1 MINYGCQYIDK
12 NDINNIIKTLKS
24 KFLTQGPLVEKF
36 ESRLKFFFGS
46 KYCTAVSSGTAAL
59 HIAGLALGWNEKSVI
74 ITTPL
79 TFVATANSVEYC
91 KAKLDLADIKN
102 DGTIDPASVEKL
114 ILKYLKK
121 KQKVVTVIGVDY
133 YGNCCDWESLYKLK
147 QKYKFKLIN
156 DNCHAL
162 GSKYKKTERYAV
174 KYADIVTQSFHP
186 VKNITTGEGGC
197 LITNKKDLKIKFDNF
212 RSHGMVTIKNQVASL
227 KKQMKFLGYNYRISD
242 INCALG
248 ITQLN
253 KIKKFLDKRKLI
265 AKIYNKSFSKYSNIF
280 TIPEFSKECE
290 PAYHLYPLRINFKK
304 LKINKKKL
312 INVLSKKYK
321 INLQIHYNPIYNQPY
336 FKKKYN
342 FNKNSF
348 PITNDFFYKVVSLPI
363 FYSLKN
369 KDIYQIVKIIIKLCK

>member
-133 YGNCCDWESLYKLK
+133 YGNCCD
-147 QKYKFKLIN
+147 
-156 DNCHAL
+156 
-162 GSKYKKTERYAV
+162 
-174 KYADIVTQSFHP
+174 
-186 VKNITTGEGGC
+186 
-197 LITNKKDLKIKFDNF
+197 
-212 RSHGMVTIKNQVASL
+212 
-227 KKQMKFLGYNYRISD
+227 
-242 INCALG
+242 
-248 ITQLN
+248 
-253 KIKKFLDKRKLI
+253 
-265 AKIYNKSFSKYSNIF
+265 
-280 TIPEFSKECE
+280 
-290 PAYHLYPLRINFKK
+290 
-304 LKINKKKL
+304 
-312 INVLSKKYK
+312 
-321 INLQIHYNPIYNQPY
+321 
-336 FKKKYN
+336 
-342 FNKNSF
+342 
-348 PITNDFFYKVVSLPI
+348 
-363 FYSLKN
+363 
-369 KDIYQIVKIIIKLCK
+369 